1 MIIKKVEI
9 ENFKSF
15 RTAERLHLNSGF
27 NVIIG
32 PNSGGKS
39 ALIKAITLDFDHV
52 PHLSTIS
59 SPSKTQLNSQPS
71 LVKITSLIELD
82 DIHQYSVQRSVVWNY
97 YYSDLLSPSEQVRRF
112 NTHLLSG
119 GIEIDLWRNVP
130 GNWHPQIDPVS
141 AEISQGMTWGSMQW
155 DFNEKR
161 FFSESVGST
170 HPQQSF
176 QSSAVDM
183 IFPKIYA
190 FEAERPVSAMNPLG
204 SNKELA
210 KNGQNLPQVLNYLQT
225 KNPPAYNNYI
235 EQVKRV
241 LPDVRYVTVPPAFN
255 NSGQVEILI
264 WNESYESGR
273 DDLAVPLTSCGT
285 GVSQVLALLYVV
297 VTSEQPRTLLID
309 EPQSFLNPGALRRLL
324 EILGEYPQ
332 HQYVLA
338 THSPS
343 LLTSLKLSTLA
354 VVSREGTESK
364 IENLDPTLTSTL
376 KSALNGVGAQL
387 SDVYGADRIL
397 WVEGPT
403 EEACFPEIIKNSM
416 NRPLNGTVIIGV
428 KHTGDF
434 EDKNKHKVK
443 LAFEVHSNL
452 NLRRPLLPPAL
463 GFVFDLE
470 GRSQKD
476 RDDLERQGQ
485 AQELSVPVRFLK
497 RRLYEN
503 YLLEPNAIAV
513 VLNADDDTRSVPV
526 SDYLVSLWIN
536 SCKWD
541 SLFFERQV
549 PEAQRTEDR
558 WLKDIHGAKLLH
570 QLFLDLTETRVE
582 YSKTKHSVDI
592 TKELLKTNPGHFSEI
607 TEILQDLLPS

>member
-1 MIIKKVEI
+1 VIIKRVEV
-9 ENFKSF
+9 ENYKSF
-15 RTAERLHLNSGF
+15 RETNTIHLASGF

-39 ALIKAITLDFDHV
+39 ALIEAIALTHKHI
-52 PHLSTIS
+52 PHYSLIS
-59 SPSKTQLNSQPS
+59 SPSRSEPNVKVSKVKTTALIQLFDLKPGNVWQFTYPNFRSPDNIINEFN
-71 LVKITSLIELD
+71 KITA
-82 DIHQYSVQRSVVWNY
+82 
-97 YYSDLLSPSEQVRRF
+97 
-112 NTHLLSG
+112 SG
-119 GIEIDLWRNVP
+119 GIEIGVVVNEP
-130 GNWHPQIDPVS
+130 GGFEEVLDPVS
-141 AEISQGMTWGSMQW
+141 ASY
-155 DFNEKR
+155 NR
-161 FFSESVGST
+161 SESRYGIMSWNAENKQFVWEERNQYTGNTISLSST
-170 HPQQSF
+170 LFSLIK
-176 QSSAVDM
+176 SG
-183 IFPKIYA
+183 IYA
-190 FEAERPVSAMNPLG
+190 FKAERLGIGRFQIG
-204 SNKELA
+204 SNIELKTDGA
-210 KNGQNLPQVLNYLQT
+210 NLPQVLHLLQT
-225 KNPPAYNNYI
+225 SNPSRYEDYI
-235 EQVKRV
+235 RLVKRV
-241 LPDVRYVTVPPAFN
+241 LPDVQYVTVPPVIDGTN
-255 NSGQVEILI
+255 NVEIFV
-264 WNESYESGR
+264 WNESRESRR
-273 DDLAVPLTSCGT
+273 DDLAVPLTDCGT

-403 EEACFPEIIKNSM
+403 EEACFPEIIKTCM

-434 EDKNKHKVK
+434 EDKNKHKAK
-443 LAFEVHSNL
+443 LAFEVHSKL

-485 AQELSVPVRFLK
+485 AQDLSVPVRFLK

-513 VLNADDDTRSVPV
+513 VLNADDKNRSVTISPEDV
-526 SDYLVSLWIN
+526 CLWIERH
-536 SCKWD
+536 KWD
-541 SLFFERQV
+541 ALFFKPQIL
-549 PEAQRTEDR
+549 EAQRNEDR
-558 WLKDIHGAKLLH
+558 WLKNVHGAKLLH
-570 QLFLDLTETRVE
+570 ELFRDITESRVE

-592 TKELLKTNPGHFSEI
+592 TTELLKTNPGHFSEI
-607 TEILQDLLPS
+607 TEILQDLLPG